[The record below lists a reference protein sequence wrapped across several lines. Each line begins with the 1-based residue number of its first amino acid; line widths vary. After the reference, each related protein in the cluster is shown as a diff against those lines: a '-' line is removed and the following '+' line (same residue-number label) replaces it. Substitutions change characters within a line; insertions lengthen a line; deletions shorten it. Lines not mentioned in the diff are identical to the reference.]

1 MRRKFVSMTT
11 ISLVLVLLSVL
22 LRIQVVEAVIPY
34 VYIRADGSVDP
45 SFAPI
50 SSVDNITYTF
60 TNDLYIPV
68 IVERDNIIIDGA
80 GYTLSR
86 NGTGRGIDLTSRHN
100 ITIKSLQIRSFQS
113 GIWLAQASDCKIIEN
128 KISNST
134 FGVWVFGS
142 NNTLYGNTVGNNSD
156 SSVVVDFGSTNNT
169 VYENNIMNSSR
180 GVWLIMASDNKFFHN
195 NFVDNIQ
202 HVHAQFSGYGNLW
215 DNGYPSGG
223 NYWSGYPGMD
233 LNSGSYQNETGRDGI
248 GDTAYTIDADNTDHY
263 PFMTSY
269 SPIYQ
274 GDFVLTDNDVYAI
287 EGRFDINGSIIVK
300 ENATLILRNAIINFT
315 HHDGIFLQ
323 NPVNGN
329 PRLRAENT
337 NIVNV
342 GDSRF
347 YENSSAIFSNCTMH
361 EGGIYYYDKTEG
373 TILNSTFGYIQA
385 RGSSKVSFFNSTV
398 EELDLVTQSANSS
411 IINLTPGLFDF
422 WDFWLNCS
430 VSVSLLGRAS
440 NVTLTQTIVQMWSFS
455 FQGSSNAEIK
465 GSEIGYLHANQ
476 YSQVSVYNSTL
487 YSIELYYLAAVRLTN
502 STCST
507 YRFFQQTKVYVSWYL
522 DVHVI
527 DSIGQNVP
535 SANVTATYP
544 NATVAEQRLTDAN
557 GWARLTLT
565 EKMMNAT
572 GSYSIGN
579 YTVTA
584 KYETH
589 EGQQS
594 ANMTENKQITMQ
606 LPFIIPEFPSFL
618 ILPLFILTTLLA
630 VIIYKRKHLK

>member
-1 MRRKFVSMTT
+1 MRRLVPLIFVSC
-11 ISLVLVLLSVL
+11 LLLTVTFA
-22 LRIQVVEAVIPY
+22 QKGNMPAVK
-34 VYIRADGSVDP
+34 A
-45 SFAPI
+45 SF
-50 SSVDNITYTF
+50 
-60 TNDLYIPV
+60 
-68 IVERDNIIIDGA
+68 
-80 GYTLSR
+80 
-86 NGTGRGIDLTSRHN
+86 
-100 ITIKSLQIRSFQS
+100 
-113 GIWLAQASDCKIIEN
+113 
-128 KISNST
+128 
-134 FGVWVFGS
+134 
-142 NNTLYGNTVGNNSD
+142 
-156 SSVVVDFGSTNNT
+156 
-169 VYENNIMNSSR
+169 
-180 GVWLIMASDNKFFHN
+180 
-195 NFVDNIQ
+195 
-202 HVHAQFSGYGNLW
+202 
-215 DNGYPSGG
+215 
-223 NYWSGYPGMD
+223 
-233 LNSGSYQNETGRDGI
+233 
-248 GDTAYTIDADNTDHY
+248 
-263 PFMTSY
+263 
-269 SPIYQ
+269 PIYQ
-274 GDFVLTDNDVYAI
+274 GDLTLTNNNVTVI
-287 EGRFDINGSIIVK
+287 EGRFDINGSIIVE
-300 ENATLILRNAIINFT
+300 ENATLILRNAIVNFT
-315 HHDGIFLQ
+315 YNDGIFLQ

-337 NIVNV
+337 SIVNV

-347 YENSSAIFSNCTMH
+347 YENSWAIFSNCTMH

-385 RGSSKVSFFNSTV
+385 SGSSKVSFFNSTV

-422 WDFWLNCS
+422 WDFLLNCS
-430 VSVSLLGRAS
+430 VSVNLVGSAP
-440 NVTLTQTIVQMWSFS
+440 NVTLMQTTVQMRSFS
-455 FQGSSNAEIK
+455 FQDSSNAEIK

-502 STCST
+502 SGCSK
-507 YRFFQQTKVYVSWYL
+507 YRFFQQSKVYVSWYL

-557 GWARLTLT
+557 GWARLTLM

-594 ANMTENKQITMQ
+594 INMTESKQVTIQ
-606 LPFIIPEFPSFL
+606 LPFIIPEFPSL
-618 ILPLFILTTLLA
+618 IIMPLFMIVTLLA
-630 VIIYKRKHLK
+630 VIAYRRKHSR